1 MNGIFLEEFKKAGV
15 DVSGIEQKIEKPNY
29 EKDNVA
35 IAPFNFIN
43 IRENNKPIVALY
55 KKQDKEQNKK
65 ENNEKNNSD
74 VKLDV
79 FDKKLFTGEIE
90 ITLKSKTP
98 FIVGDSTKDKKDP
111 SKVCFFSVK
120 NEIPQVSGS
129 SFRGMVRNI
138 FEIVSF
144 SKFNNINNHRF
155 YFRNVADGAKS
166 PIGIAYDEVAAKL
179 VPKKDNNGNEI
190 IKNGKPEM
198 KKVSKAHMGYLK
210 CNGFRDYVIYPA
222 NYEYKH
228 DKSDKE
234 LKNNAHKIMGKAF
247 DFDVYSGYM
256 NSKKTYYHI
265 AEYKEDKSPIK
276 LDYQRD
282 VLPYKLDYENAQ
294 TSSQRKNYSSK
305 TKSEED
311 ITTINLF
318 ERLEEKRFKECGV
331 PCFYI
336 QAKDTN
342 GNDYVF
348 FGNTKFIRVPYFYTT
363 LDCVDGVYKK
373 DDKYDL
379 TEFVFGKEGEFAT
392 RVFFEDLKLK
402 NQEELQNKDDLKAY
416 LDENIYTKEETTEPL
431 LAPKPTAFNLYLANN
446 EPSKILTYNGDANV
460 KAKLKG
466 FKMYHHKN
474 LSNDLKEAMLDP
486 NKDEKAMKNVLK
498 SFKAVKSG
506 VEFVGKIRF
515 LNLKK
520 EELGALLYSLNVDDK
535 SVYKLGGAKPLGFGS
550 VELKSTLKLFDI
562 DKKYSDLFANDYFK
576 KYENNSSDSKIK
588 ELVKHFKDITL
599 KSIKE
604 NSKGF
609 NDIKSYDDFERI
621 KELKA
626 MLDFKNTSLPNW
638 DLNTKYMVVNFDKN
652 SKNTDIKF
660 DRKLILPSPRE
671 LKDHFL
677 CTREQLEARHDECLN
692 SKKDKNKAK
701 GK

>member
-1 MNGIFLEEFKKAGV
+1 MNGLSLDMFKKAGV
-15 DVSGIEQKIEKPNY
+15 DVSKIEQKSEKPNY
-29 EKDNVA
+29 EKDDVA

-43 IRENNKPIVALY
+43 IRENSKPIVALY
-55 KKQDKEQNKK
+55 KKQDEEQNKK
-65 ENNEKNNSD
+65 ENDEKNNTD
-74 VKLDV
+74 VKFDI

-98 FIVGDSTKDKKDP
+98 FVVGDSSKDKKDP
-111 SKVCFFSVK
+111 SKVSFFSVT
-120 NEIPQVSGS
+120 NEIPKVSGS

-166 PIGIAYDEVAAKL
+166 PIGLAYDEVATEIKDVKDEKTGSL
-179 VPKKDNNGNEI
+179 IPKKF
-190 IKNGKPEM
+190 
-198 KKVSKAHMGYLK
+198 SKAHMGYLK

-222 NYEYKH
+222 KYKHKH
-228 DKSDKE
+228 DKSNDE
-234 LKNNAHKIMGKAF
+234 LEKNAHKIIGKAF

-265 AEYKEDKSPIK
+265 AEYKEDESPIK

-282 VLPYKLDYENAQ
+282 VLPYKLDFENAQ

-305 TKSEED
+305 TESEED
-311 ITTINLF
+311 ITTLNLF
-318 ERLEEKRFKECGV
+318 ERLEESRFKECGV

-363 LDCVDGVYKK
+363 LDCVDGAYKK

-379 TEFVFGKEGEFAT
+379 TELVFGKEGEFAT

-402 NQEELQNKDDLKAY
+402 NHEELQNKNDLKSY
-416 LDENIYTKEETTEPL
+416 LDKNIYTKEETTEPL
-431 LAPKPTAFNLYLANN
+431 LAPKPTAFNLYLASS
-446 EPSKILTYNGDANV
+446 EPSKILTYNGDGNA

-466 FKMYHHKN
+466 FKLYHHKN
-474 LSNDLKEAMLDP
+474 LGNDLKEAMLDP
-486 NKDEKAMKNVLK
+486 NKDKKQLAKVLK

-562 DKKYSDLFANDYFK
+562 DKKYSDLFGDDYFK
-576 KYENNSSDSKIK
+576 KYENNSSDSKVK
-588 ELVKHFKDITL
+588 EFVKHFKDITL

-626 MLDFKNTSLPNW
+626 MLDFKNTTLPNW
-638 DLNTKYMVVNFDKN
+638 DLNTRYMVVSVKDREGKMAIK
-652 SKNTDIKF
+652 STDIEF
-660 DRKLILPSPRE
+660 DRKLVLPSPRE

-677 CTREQLEARHDECLN
+677 CTREQLEARQDECLN
-692 SKKDKNKAK
+692 GKKDKNKAK